1 MILRFRHVN
10 FQFKV
15 IQVGIVLTL
24 FVHSCQFEPLE
35 EQEQVIQQ
43 NAVRCFCRENNR
55 DHKNSHLC
63 ITKLT
68 EPTENNLNQ
77 KCKEC

>member
-1 MILRFRHVN
+1 MIG
-10 FQFKV
+10 
-15 IQVGIVLTL
+15 VGLLLTF

-35 EQEQVIQQ
+35 EQEQAIQQ

-68 EPTENNLNQ
+68 ELTKNNLNQ
-77 KCKEC
+77 KGKEC